1 MGRVLPVTKSFKS
14 LIPRKNKKTD
24 RVMNKFE
31 CLVCGNERFDE
42 FCPHCKAYHAPQKCE
57 GEGCK
62 ICAEIKFIKE
72 HSKKEFVLNKKN
84 SLLSPPG

>member
-1 MGRVLPVTKSFKS
+1 MGRVLPVKKHYKSH
-14 LIPRKNKKTD
+14 IIRKPIKEEKID
-24 RVMNKFE
+24 WLE
-31 CLVCGNERFDE
+31 CPVCGQQRINDL
-42 FCPHCKAYHAPQKCE
+42 CPTCSAYHAPKECA

-62 ICAEIKFIKE
+62 ICEEIKFIKE